1 MEREF
6 NTKDLK
12 YVSIKKRKADEEI
25 PPVLVA
31 DSLCGSG
38 KTQAAIE
45 YINTSPRWAKFYKLI

>member
-6 NTKDLK
+6 NTKDLQ
-12 YVSIKKRKADEEI
+12 YVSRKKRKADEEI

-45 YINTSPRWAKFYKLI
+45 YINTYIIKVG